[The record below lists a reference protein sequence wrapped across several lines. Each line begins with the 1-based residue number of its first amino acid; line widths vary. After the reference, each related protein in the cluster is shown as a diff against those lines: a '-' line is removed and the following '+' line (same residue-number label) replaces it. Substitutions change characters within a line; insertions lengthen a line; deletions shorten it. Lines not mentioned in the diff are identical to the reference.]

1 MSQEKIKKKNKINKK
16 ALAKKQINLFSQ
28 LEQNTTETVENAI
41 NIDVN
46 NNNNKNIILN
56 YGRYKIFSYNS
67 KGDPLFLIGPDY
79 SYFIS
84 MLIMNLIFFI
94 FFNYLLL
101 CYTKIYVALI
111 GVILNMLELFF
122 FIIASMKNPGLPK
135 KEFQNETLL
144 NSEPDRYT
152 RCNACLFIVEKNKKY
167 IHCNLC
173 ECCCEGYD
181 HHCPWT
187 SKCVGKGNIFYFN
200 TTITLISIIF
210 FYLIIAFAFSKQI

>member
-16 ALAKKQINLFSQ
+16 ALAKQEINILPQ
-28 LEQNTTETVENAI
+28 TEQNTTNSIENSI
-41 NIDVN
+41 NIDIN

-56 YGRYKIFSYNS
+56 YGRYRIFSYNS

-101 CYTKIYVALI
+101 TLTKLLVGII
-111 GVILNMLELFF
+111 GVILNIIQLFF
-122 FIIASMKNPGLPK
+122 FIIASIKNPGLPK
-135 KEFQNETLL
+135 KEIQNEVLL
-144 NSEPDRYT
+144 NTEPDKYK
-152 RCNACLFIVEKNKKY
+152 RCKSCLFIVEKNKKY
-167 IHCNLC
+167 VHCNVC
-173 ECCCEGYD
+173 QICCEGYD

-200 TTITLISIIF
+200 TTLTLVSIVF
-210 FYLIIAFAFSKQI
+210 FYLILAFAFAKP